1 MSKVKRVYVEKKQP
15 YAVKAK
21 ELTEDIKGYLGINT
35 LDAVRVLVRYDVEN
49 LSEDTYKKALTT
61 VFSEPPVDNVYE
73 ENFPFSAVKNFL
85 QEKFGTSLTFDK
97 IVTDEEV
104 FNEKLSYKDKS
115 LYHDGVKLTV
125 SSEYMIPSL
134 ESGIVVYIG
143 EKENYKQVVIVQQMN
158 GVDVWYGNI
167 KQANVKLYDYVEKG
181 SLIGQVDN
189 KTLYLVFQKEGKFVD
204 YQSYLAKS

>member
-1 MSKVKRVYVEKKQP
+1 MVESKFYKDNKSSKSNLFKNIV
-15 YAVKAK
+15 
-21 ELTEDIKGYLGINT
+21 L
-35 LDAVRVLVRYDVEN
+35 RVLITIIVTLILLIGFKMN
-49 LSEDTYKKALTT
+49 NNFKKT
-61 VFSEPPVDNVYE
+61 FYHYVYE
-73 ENFPFSAVKNFL
+73 ENFPFSVVKNFL

-104 FNEKLSYKDKS
+104 FNEKLSYKNKS